1 MSNTFSKKILSSAVA
16 GALLVGAGGISTA
29 KADLEFNVGVFSDY
43 ILWGTTA
50 SNNNA
55 VVQGGVDYA
64 DDSGIY
70 VGTWISTLDAD
81 DGQEVDL
88 YAGYEFSAGDLDFDL
103 GLVYYY
109 YTADS
114 DANYADIYASVG
126 FGPVYAG
133 VNYAAY
139 AKDSDYEGSIVYTIG
154 GGFEVMP
161 TISLDGEV
169 GYTKQKAILD
179 TGEDFS
185 WTFWS
190 LSLTKSTDMGD
201 ISVTYAQ
208 TNESDI
214 DELFVVG
221 YSLSF

>member
-29 KADLEFNVGVFSDY
+29 KADLEFNVGVSSDY
-43 ILWGTTA
+43 ILWGA
-50 SNNNA
+50 SESDNNA
-55 VVQGGVDYA
+55 VVQGGIDYA
-64 DDSGIY
+64 DDSGFY
-70 VGTWISTLDAD
+70 VGTWMSTLAPGE
-81 DGQEVDL
+81 GQEVDL

-103 GLVYYY
+103 GAVYYY

-114 DANYADIYASVG
+114 DENYADIYASVG

-133 VNYAAY
+133 VSYAAY
-139 AKDSDYEGSIVYTIG
+139 AKDSDFRGTMIYTVG

-161 TISLDGEV
+161 SISLDGEL
-169 GYTKQKAILD
+169 GYADIKND
-179 TGEDFS
+179 DS

-190 LSLTKSTDMGD
+190 LGLTKSTDMGD

-208 TNESDI
+208 TDDSDL
-214 DELFVVG
+214 DPLFVVG